1 MTHASNITIIR
12 LSLSSLSPPCLVPR
26 CYYTPPGP
34 HYVLIISC
42 LIPLCYREFALK
54 ALEAERHGH
63 RLEADARARAS
74 LEAHRQAEIAA
85 AEERKQTMLAA
96 SLKVIN

>member
-1 MTHASNITIIR
+1 MNLLRGEEQQAGELFEKIEYHR
-12 LSLSSLSPPCLVPR
+12 LLR
-26 CYYTPPGP
+26 RA
-34 HYVLIISC
+34 
-42 LIPLCYREFALK
+42 REFALK

-63 RLEADARARAS
+63 RLEDDARKRAS

-96 SLKVIN
+96 SLKVH